1 MWRVDCSQAGDDPGV
16 NSDAKR
22 ERKTVLVVED
32 EENLLAPL
40 LYNLEREGYRVVA
53 ATDGG
58 EGLELAR
65 QESPNLVILDIMLPT
80 MDGIQVCRVLRSES
94 GVPILVLT
102 AKGEELDKVLGLEM
116 GADDYMTKPFSM
128 RELIARVKAMLRR
141 AELSPAS
148 TDGRTGRGVI
158 ASGDLS
164 IDVEARKVSLDGV
177 PFKLKPKEFDL
188 LALFAEHP
196 GKAFTRDDILD
207 RIWGGKE
214 NIDRRTVDVHVRW
227 IRQKLGEGDGVP
239 RRIITIRGHGYRF
252 DA

>member
-1 MWRVDCSQAGDDPGV
+1 MT
-16 NSDAKR
+16 SDAKQ
-22 ERKTVLVVED
+22 ERKTVLIVED
-32 EENLLAPL
+32 EDNLLAPL
-40 LYNLEREGYRVVA
+40 TYNLEREGYRVVT

-65 QESPNLVILDIMLPT
+65 EESPSLVILDIMLPT
-80 MDGIQVCRVLRSES
+80 MDGIQVCRILRSES
-94 GVPILVLT
+94 GVLILMLT

-141 AELSPAS
+141 AELSPPS
-148 TDGRTGRGVI
+148 TDGRNGGVI
-158 ASGDLS
+158 TSGDLS
-164 IDVEARKVSLDGV
+164 IDVKARKVSLGGASI
-177 PFKLKPKEFDL
+177 KMKPKEFDL
-188 LALFAEHP
+188 LTLFADHP

-207 RIWGGKE
+207 RIWGGKD

-227 IRQKLGEGDGVP
+227 IRQKLGEGDGAP

-252 DA
+252 EG

>member
-1 MWRVDCSQAGDDPGV
+1 MT
-16 NSDAKR
+16 SDTKLD
-22 ERKTVLVVED
+22 RKTVLIVED

-40 LYNLEREGYRVVA
+40 RYNLEREGYRVVT

-80 MDGIQVCRVLRSES
+80 IDGIQVCRILRSES
-94 GVPILVLT
+94 GVPILMLT

-128 RELIARVKAMLRR
+128 RELVARVKAMLRR
-141 AELSPAS
+141 ADLSAAS
-148 TDGRTGRGVI
+148 TNGRGVI
-158 ASGDLS
+158 TSGDLS
-164 IDVEARKVSLDGV
+164 IDVEARKVTLGGV
-177 PFKLKPKEFDL
+177 PVKLKPKEFDL
-188 LALFAEHP
+188 LTLFAGNP

-207 RIWGGKE
+207 GIWGGKE

-227 IRQKLGEGDGVP
+227 IRQKLGEGDGAP

-252 DA
+252 EG

>member
-1 MWRVDCSQAGDDPGV
+1 MTSDVKQA
-16 NSDAKR
+16 
-22 ERKTVLVVED
+22 RKTVLIVED
-32 EENLLAPL
+32 EDNLLAPL
-40 LYNLEREGYRVVA
+40 TYNLEREGYRVVT

-65 QESPNLVILDIMLPT
+65 EESPSLVILDIMLPT

-94 GVPILVLT
+94 GVPILMLT
-102 AKGEELDKVLGLEM
+102 AKGEEIDKVLGLEM

-141 AELSPAS
+141 TELSPAS
-148 TDGRTGRGVI
+148 TDGNAGGVI
-158 ASGDLS
+158 TSGDLS
-164 IDVEARKVSLDGV
+164 IDVEARKVSLGGASV
-177 PFKLKPKEFDL
+177 KLKPKEFDL
-188 LALFAEHP
+188 LTLFAGHP

-207 RIWGGKE
+207 RIWGGKD

-227 IRQKLGEGDGVP
+227 IRQKLGEGDGAP

-252 DA
+252 EG

>member
-1 MWRVDCSQAGDDPGV
+1 MT
-16 NSDAKR
+16 SDAKQ
-22 ERKTVLVVED
+22 ERKTVLIVED
-32 EENLLAPL
+32 EDNLLAPL
-40 LYNLEREGYRVVA
+40 TYNLEREGYRVVT

-65 QESPNLVILDIMLPT
+65 EESPSLVILDIMLPT
-80 MDGIQVCRVLRSES
+80 MDGIQVCRILRSES
-94 GVPILVLT
+94 GVPILMLT

-141 AELSPAS
+141 TELSPAS
-148 TDGRTGRGVI
+148 TDGRGGGVI
-158 ASGDLS
+158 TSGDLS
-164 IDVEARKVSLDGV
+164 IDVEARKVSLGGV
-177 PFKLKPKEFDL
+177 SVKLKPKEFDL
-188 LALFAEHP
+188 LALFAGNP

-207 RIWGGKE
+207 GIWGGKD

-227 IRQKLGEGDGVP
+227 IRQKLGEGDGAP

-252 DA
+252 EG

>member
-1 MWRVDCSQAGDDPGV
+1 MTLGARQ
-16 NSDAKR
+16 
-22 ERKTVLVVED
+22 ERKTVLIVED
-32 EENLLAPL
+32 EDNLLAPL
-40 LYNLEREGYRVVA
+40 TYNLEREGYRVVT

-65 QESPNLVILDIMLPT
+65 EESPSLVILDIMLPT

-94 GVPILVLT
+94 GVPILMLT

-148 TDGRTGRGVI
+148 ADGRGDEVI
-158 ASGDLS
+158 TCGDLS
-164 IDVEARKVSLDGV
+164 VDVEARKVSLGGV
-177 PFKLKPKEFDL
+177 PVKMKPKEFDL
-188 LALFAEHP
+188 LTLFAGNP

-207 RIWGGKE
+207 RIWGGKD

-227 IRQKLGEGDGVP
+227 IRQKLGEGDGAP

-252 DA
+252 EG

>member
-1 MWRVDCSQAGDDPGV
+1 MT
-16 NSDAKR
+16 SDVKQ
-22 ERKTVLVVED
+22 ERKTVLIIED
-32 EENLLAPL
+32 EDNLLAPL
-40 LYNLEREGYRVVA
+40 TYNLEREGYRVVT

-65 QESPNLVILDIMLPT
+65 EESPNLVILDIMLPT

-94 GVPILVLT
+94 GVPILMLT

-148 TDGRTGRGVI
+148 ADGGVI
-158 ASGDLS
+158 TSGDLS
-164 IDVEARKVSLDGV
+164 IDVEARKVSLGGV
-177 PFKLKPKEFDL
+177 SVKLKPKEFDL
-188 LALFAEHP
+188 LTLFAGHP

-207 RIWGGKE
+207 RIWGGKD

-227 IRQKLGEGDGVP
+227 IRQKLGEGDGAP

-252 DA
+252 EG

>member
-1 MWRVDCSQAGDDPGV
+1 MI
-16 NSDAKR
+16 SDAKQ
-22 ERKTVLVVED
+22 ERKTVLIVED
-32 EENLLAPL
+32 EDNLLAPL
-40 LYNLEREGYRVVA
+40 TYSVEREGFRVVT

-65 QESPNLVILDIMLPT
+65 EESPSLVILDIMLPT
-80 MDGIQVCRVLRSES
+80 MDGIQVCRILRSES
-94 GVPILVLT
+94 DVPILMLT

-141 AELSPAS
+141 AELSPS
-148 TDGRTGRGVI
+148 PTDGRDDGVI
-158 ASGDLS
+158 TSNDLR
-164 IDVEARKVSLDGV
+164 IDVEARKVSLGGDSI
-177 PFKLKPKEFDL
+177 KLKPKEFDL
-188 LALFAEHP
+188 LALLAGHP

-207 RIWGGKE
+207 SIWGGKD

-227 IRQKLGEGDGVP
+227 IRQKLGEADGAP

-252 DA
+252 EG

>member
-1 MWRVDCSQAGDDPGV
+1 MT
-16 NSDAKR
+16 SDAKL
-22 ERKTVLVVED
+22 ERKTVLIVED

-40 LYNLEREGYRVVA
+40 RYNLEREGYRVVT

-58 EGLELAR
+58 EGLESAR
-65 QESPNLVILDIMLPT
+65 EESPNLVILDIMLPT
-80 MDGIQVCRVLRSES
+80 MDGIQVCRILRSES
-94 GVPILVLT
+94 GVPILMLT

-141 AELSPAS
+141 AELSPALR
-148 TDGRTGRGVI
+148 DGRGVI
-158 ASGDLS
+158 TSGDLS
-164 IDVEARKVSLDGV
+164 IDVGARKVTLGGV
-177 PFKLKPKEFDL
+177 PVKLKPKEFDL
-188 LALFAEHP
+188 LTLFAGNP

-207 RIWGGKE
+207 GIWGGKE

-227 IRQKLGEGDGVP
+227 IRQKLGEGDGSP

-252 DA
+252 EG

>member
-1 MWRVDCSQAGDDPGV
+1 MT
-16 NSDAKR
+16 SDTKLD
-22 ERKTVLVVED
+22 RKTVLIVED

-40 LYNLEREGYRVVA
+40 RYNLEREGYRVVT

-58 EGLELAR
+58 EGLESAR
-65 QESPNLVILDIMLPT
+65 EESPNLVILDIMLPT
-80 MDGIQVCRVLRSES
+80 MDGIQVCRILRSES
-94 GVPILVLT
+94 GVPILMLT

-141 AELSPAS
+141 ADLSPAS

-164 IDVEARKVSLDGV
+164 INVEARKVTLGGV
-177 PFKLKPKEFDL
+177 PVKLKPKEFDL
-188 LALFAEHP
+188 LTLFAGNP

-207 RIWGGKE
+207 GIWGGKD

-227 IRQKLGEGDGVP
+227 IRQKLGEGDGAP

-252 DA
+252 EG

>member
-1 MWRVDCSQAGDDPGV
+1 MT
-16 NSDAKR
+16 SDANL
-22 ERKTVLVVED
+22 ERKTVLIVED
-32 EENLLAPL
+32 EDNLLAPL
-40 LYNLEREGYRVVA
+40 TYNLEREGYRVIT

-65 QESPNLVILDIMLPT
+65 HEPPDLVILDIMLPT
-80 MDGIQVCRVLRSES
+80 IDGIQVCRILRSES
-94 GVPILVLT
+94 GVPILMLT

-128 RELIARVKAMLRR
+128 RELVARVKAMLRR

-148 TDGRTGRGVI
+148 MDGRTVDGVI
-158 ASGDLS
+158 TSGDLR
-164 IDVEARKVSLDGV
+164 IDVEARKASLGGV
-177 PFKLKPKEFDL
+177 PVKLKPKEFEL
-188 LALFAEHP
+188 LTLFAGNP

-207 RIWGGKE
+207 GIWGGKE

-227 IRQKLGEGDGVP
+227 IRQKLGEGDGAP

-252 DA
+252 EG

>member
-1 MWRVDCSQAGDDPGV
+1 MT
-16 NSDAKR
+16 SDAKL
-22 ERKTVLVVED
+22 ERKTVLIVED

-40 LYNLEREGYRVVA
+40 RYNLEREGYRVVT

-58 EGLELAR
+58 EGLESAR
-65 QESPNLVILDIMLPT
+65 EESPNLVILDIMLPT
-80 MDGIQVCRVLRSES
+80 MDGIQVCRILRSES
-94 GVPILVLT
+94 GVPILMLT

-141 AELSPAS
+141 AELSPALR
-148 TDGRTGRGVI
+148 DGRGVI
-158 ASGDLS
+158 TSGDLS
-164 IDVEARKVSLDGV
+164 IDVGARKVTLGGV
-177 PFKLKPKEFDL
+177 PVKLKPKEFDL
-188 LALFAEHP
+188 LTLFAGNP

-207 RIWGGKE
+207 GIWGGKD

-227 IRQKLGEGDGVP
+227 IRQKLGEGDGSP

-252 DA
+252 EG

>member
-1 MWRVDCSQAGDDPGV
+1 MT
-16 NSDAKR
+16 SDAKQ
-22 ERKTVLVVED
+22 ERKTVLIVED
-32 EENLLAPL
+32 EDNLLAPL
-40 LYNLEREGYRVVA
+40 TYNLEREGYHVVT

-58 EGLELAR
+58 EGLESAR
-65 QESPNLVILDIMLPT
+65 DESPDLVILDIMLPT

-94 GVPILVLT
+94 GVPILMLT

-148 TDGRTGRGVI
+148 TDGGVI
-158 ASGDLS
+158 TSGDLS
-164 IDVEARKVSLDGV
+164 IDAEARKVSLSGV
-177 PFKLKPKEFDL
+177 PVKMKPKEFDL
-188 LALFAEHP
+188 LSLFAGNP
-196 GKAFTRDDILD
+196 GRAFTRDDILD
-207 RIWGGKE
+207 RIWGGKD

-227 IRQKLGEGDGVP
+227 IRQKLGEGDGAR